1 MKLRLQSSPLACA
14 SCPSDGFAAGA
25 ALAAVALRAAAADG
39 GTARRAPAC
48 RAVRDARA
56 GDADSAEGRGRS
68 MRFAEL
74 ELPACR
80 TDFGG
85 EDLPAAAER
94 VARTAEPTTMI
105 CEVARERRLSATA
118 S

>member
-1 MKLRLQSSPLACA
+1 MALPLVQRSPQLHSAQQQPMAEQRAALPLA
-14 SCPSDGFAAGA
+14 
-25 ALAAVALRAAAADG
+25 
-39 GTARRAPAC
+39 APLETQGQATQT
-48 RAVRDARA
+48 VL
-56 GDADSAEGRGRS
+56 SGRGRS

-85 EDLPAAAER
+85 EDLPAAAKR